1 MQVKGCLETLVKSL
15 ETSLGVALWLH
26 EEDQQE
32 ATIFTLLSVDQ
43 VAGEH
48 GTIPLTMLSWPPAQ
62 TPSCLR
68 GAGWPTLPR
77 LPRTPPQAPPSSASG
92 SGLDKRA
99 HLCTPHSSGSSSS
112 TGNLLL
118 GCSEALSQPS
128 DHTRSPTA
136 NAPLLLPRDTSIHVS
151 SRPTWVRATTNPP
164 LCPSAG
170 RKRPVFILGNSTEY
184 EYFNHLNR

>member
-1 MQVKGCLETLVKSL
+1 MKPSSKDWKQACELPYVCMKSTNRKQPSLHSSAWTKCLVSMGRFSL
-15 ETSLGVALWLH
+15 TV
-26 EEDQQE
+26 
-32 ATIFTLLSVDQ
+32 
-43 VAGEH
+43 
-48 GTIPLTMLSWPPAQ
+48 LSWPPAQ

-68 GAGWPTLPR
+68 GTGWPTLPR
-77 LPRTPPQAPPSSASG
+77 LPRTPPQAPPSLASG
-92 SGLDKRA
+92 GSLDKRA

-118 GCSEALSQPS
+118 GCSEALSQPL
-128 DHTRSPTA
+128 DHIRSPTA
-136 NAPLLLPRDTSIHVS
+136 NAPLLLPRDMSIHVS